1 MLKVLKF
8 GGTSVGTLDRI
19 QNVANIIKKI
29 KDEGHDVIAVVSAMS
44 GETNK
49 LIEYAE
55 YYSKTPK
62 ADEID
67 MLLSSGERV
76 TSALLSIALNEM
88 GYKATSMS
96 GRQAGIITDNAHTK
110 ARIEHIDTAEM
121 KKAIKD
127 GNIIIVAGFQG
138 VAQDTLRV
146 STLGRGGSDLTAVA
160 IAGAIEADVCEIY
173 TDVDGIYT
181 VDPRAYAPAKKLDII
196 SYEEMMEMSNLGA
209 GVMEVRAVELGKK
222 YGVEIYVARSLG
234 AVVGT
239 YIKER
244 DENMEAKVITGLSI
258 NDNTLMVAIRNIPN
272 NPKDIAL
279 IFDELGKA
287 HVNVDMIS
295 QSLLDKEVLDLSFTC
310 PITEE
315 DLFDNAIKVIKET
328 LTNIE
333 VSKKVDLI
341 KISLVGIGMMSHSGV
356 AATVFQIF
364 AKEDI
369 KFYQVTTSEISI
381 SYTIDKSNKEKA
393 VNALGKEFN
402 L

>member
-1 MLKVLKF
+1 MRIVQKY
-8 GGTSVGTLDRI
+8 GGTSVGTIEKI
-19 QNVANIIKKI
+19 QNIARHLTKLKK
-29 KDEGHDVIAVVSAMS
+29 EGNDIVVVVSAMGKMTDELIAKAKALNPNPS
-44 GETNK
+44 RRELDRLMSTGEQQS
-49 LIEYAE
+49 I
-55 YYSKTPK
+55 
-62 ADEID
+62 
-67 MLLSSGERV
+67 
-76 TSALLSIALNEM
+76 ALLSIALHAEDVDAISLT
-88 GYKATSMS
+88 GL
-96 GRQAGIITDNAHTK
+96 QAGIVTTGLHTK
-110 ARIEHIDTAEM
+110 AKIKDIDASRIESHLDEG
-121 KKAIKD
+121 KVV
-127 GNIIIVAGFQG
+127 IVAGFQG
-138 VAQDTLRV
+138 YNAEGDVT
-146 STLGRGGSDLTAVA
+146 TLGRGGSDTSAVA
-160 IAGAIEADVCEIY
+160 LAAALKCRCEIY

-181 VDPRAYAPAKKLDII
+181 VDPRAYAPAKKLDVI

-234 AVVGT
+234 DVPGT

-333 VSKKVDLI
+333 VSKKLDLI